1 MLVREVQRECELD
14 RRQPLTWADGF
25 RATLMHLV
33 QQPGDGLMDGDAKQS
48 DDAAMPGLTVQPEAP
63 TVASQARLTG
73 TLEIDTSTN
82 CLVVRT
88 PMGTAAGTDS
98 LVDIDVAWPPGW
110 SVALRDGKPALID
123 ATGQLACRPG
133 DEIAV
138 GGGFWDTAVIGVV
151 SCTGQERIFEAYK
164 VTRT

>member
-1 MLVREVQRECELD
+1 
-14 RRQPLTWADGF
+14 
-25 RATLMHLV
+25 
-33 QQPGDGLMDGDAKQS
+33 MDGDAKQS
-48 DDAAMPGLTVQPEAP
+48 RDAPMPGLTVQRKAP
-63 TVASQARLTG
+63 AVALHAGLPG

-88 PMGTAAGTDS
+88 RMGTGAGTGRF
-98 LVDIDVAWPPGW
+98 VDIDVAWPPGW

-138 GGGFWDTAVIGVV
+138 GGGFVDTARIDVV
-151 SCTGQERIFEAYK
+151 SCTGQGRVFEAYRL
-164 VTRT
+164 TRV

>member
-1 MLVREVQRECELD
+1 MD
-14 RRQPLTWADGF
+14 RDG
-25 RATLMHLV
+25 
-33 QQPGDGLMDGDAKQS
+33 KQS
-48 DDAAMPGLTVQPEAP
+48 HDAAMPGLTVQREAP
-63 TVASQARLTG
+63 TVALQAQLIG
-73 TLEIDTSTN
+73 TLEIDASTN

-110 SVALRDGKPALID
+110 SVALRAGSPALID

-138 GGGFWDTAVIGVV
+138 RGGFVDTAVIDVV
-151 SCTGQERIFEAYK
+151 SCTGQARVFEAYEL
-164 VTRT
+164 TRT

>member
-1 MLVREVQRECELD
+1 MNR
-14 RRQPLTWADGF
+14 
-25 RATLMHLV
+25 
-33 QQPGDGLMDGDAKQS
+33 DAKQS
-48 DDAAMPGLTVQPEAP
+48 PDAAMPGLTVQREAA
-63 TVASQARLTG
+63 TVALQAQLIG

-98 LVDIDVAWPPGW
+98 LVDIDVAWPPDW

-138 GGGFWDTAVIGVV
+138 GGGFEDTTDIGVV
-151 SCTGQERIFEAYK
+151 SCTGQERVFEAYK
-164 VTRT
+164 LRRT

>member
-1 MLVREVQRECELD
+1 MNRD
-14 RRQPLTWADGF
+14 S
-25 RATLMHLV
+25 
-33 QQPGDGLMDGDAKQS
+33 KQNH
-48 DDAAMPGLTVQPEAP
+48 DAAMPGLTVQRAAP
-63 TVASQARLTG
+63 TVALQAQLIG

-88 PMGTAAGTDS
+88 PMGTAAGSDS

-110 SVALRDGKPALID
+110 SVALRDGSPALID

-138 GGGFWDTAVIGVV
+138 GGGFEDTAVIDVV
-151 SCTGQERIFEAYK
+151 SCTGQERIFEAYRL
-164 VTRT
+164 TRV